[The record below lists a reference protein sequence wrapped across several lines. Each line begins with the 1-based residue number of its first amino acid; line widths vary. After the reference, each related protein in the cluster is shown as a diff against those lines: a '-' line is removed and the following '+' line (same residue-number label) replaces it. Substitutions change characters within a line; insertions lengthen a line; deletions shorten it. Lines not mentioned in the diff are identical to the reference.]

1 MKNPARAAWL
11 KKYYLDAVKAT
22 AGTGIFPETLLAQ
35 AIVESQK
42 NNAQGWPEPGLSLN
56 AKRANNYFGIKKYPK
71 WKGRTV
77 DLPTPND
84 AKKIS
89 TFVVYDSVLDSFAG
103 YVKFLQVNPRYGKA
117 LKAANYPEQIA
128 LIAAEGY
135 AENANYRR
143 DLTQIANSIKE
154 WAGKVKDFAQA
165 TETATKNSKNLFP
178 LIFAGFIIAAA
189 IIIKNAKK
197 TKK

>member
-1 MKNPARAAWL
+1 MKNPARAAWI

-71 WKGRTV
+71 WKGKTV
-77 DLPTPND
+77 DLPTPGD
-84 AKKIS
+84 AQKIS
-89 TFVVYDSVLDSFAG
+89 TFVVYDSVLDSFSG
-103 YVKFLQVNPRYGKA
+103 YVNFLKVNPRYGKA
-117 LKAANYPEQIA
+117 LKATSYPEQIA
-128 LIAAEGY
+128 LIAAAGY
-135 AENANYRR
+135 AEGSNYKEIV
-143 DLTQIANSIKE
+143 TGIANSIKE
-154 WAGKVKDFAQA
+154 YASKVKDFAQA
-165 TETATKNSKNLFP
+165 SETATKNSKNLFP